1 MEALDKILE
10 GFEAALEL
18 ERSLGVR
25 SLQFDRSLLEPL
37 PGSGD
42 LESNAAVLETS
53 ALSLSEPS
61 KPPAVESQ
69 PRIVEP
75 RSRTIEPPPP
85 AAAPQVLRDFV
96 FLHHRALSPKGN
108 EMMAKIIVAMNR
120 TAEEAPVVIHAPAPP
135 AKAYV
140 VLGSLA
146 LKMFFPN
153 EQATPG
159 SWISVPGGVP
169 ALVTYSPEY
178 ILRFQ
183 EGAIAQREVKKK
195 MWDSLKGVIA
205 RFPR

>member
-1 MEALDKILE
+1 MEELDRIIE

-25 SLQFDRSLLEPL
+25 SFQMDRSLLEPL
-37 PGSGD
+37 QENNIPLSQAD
-42 LESNAAVLETS
+42 SFKAPSAAQ
-53 ALSLSEPS
+53 EPQ
-61 KPPAVESQ
+61 Q
-69 PRIVEP
+69 PRKKVSSVEK
-75 RSRTIEPPPP
+75 SEEVLSQTKSSP
-85 AAAPQVLRDFV
+85 ATASQTSYDFV

-108 EMMAKIIVAMNR
+108 EMMAKIILAMNR
-120 TAEEAPVVIHAPAPP
+120 TAQDAPVIIHAPAPN

-153 EQATPG
+153 EQALPG
-159 SWISVPGGVP
+159 SWINLPSGAQ

-183 EGAIAQREVKKK
+183 DGAIAQREIKKK
-195 MWDSLKGVIA
+195 MWDSLKGVMS